1 MKVKGRPSLSI
12 IMVGDSVASKS
23 FINRKLKACEFVGI
37 DAKLYQ
43 FDQLEQDKL
52 IRHIQSLDTDGILV

>member
-12 IMVGDSVASKS
+12 IMVGDSAASKS

-43 FDQLEQDKL
+43 FDHIEQNRL
-52 IRHIQSLDTDGILV
+52 ISHIQSLNTDGILV